1 MSSRNSSFS
10 LNRRALL
17 GAALATTAM
26 PFSLRSSFAQTYPD
40 RPVRLVVPYAAGT
53 TTDLLAR
60 QVTEKVS
67 DLLGQRLVIEN
78 KAGAGGSLGAESAAR
93 STADGY
99 TLLWG
104 TSQTQAVN
112 ISLYKSIK
120 YDPMKDFAPVA
131 RIASQPLVLVVHPDV
146 QARTVAELIALAKKQ
161 PEKLNYASTGSGTS
175 AHLAGASFNKAA
187 NLQLLHV
194 PYNGGQVFQDL
205 LSGRTSM
212 IFYPYLPLKGYVE
225 AKQLIPLATLGATRL
240 AELPDVPTM
249 LESGFPDFVF
259 ASWNAI
265 YAPVGAPPAIVET
278 LTKAFERAMADADLQ
293 RRLAGTGTTIEF
305 AGPTELSAFTA
316 KEIARFREVIAVSGA
331 SVN

>member
-1 MSSRNSSFS
+1 M
-10 LNRRALL
+10 NRRSLIA
-17 GAALATTAM
+17 GAMAAVATPLSFKA
-26 PFSLRSSFAQTYPD
+26 SFAQNYPD

-146 QARTVAELIALAKKQ
+146 PARSVAELIALVKKQ

-187 NLQLLHV
+187 GLQLLHV

-225 AKQLIPLATLGATRL
+225 AGQLIPLATLGAQRL
-240 AELPDVPTM
+240 AELPNVPTM
-249 LESGFPDFVF
+249 IESGYPDFVF
-259 ASWNAI
+259 ASWNAV
-265 YAPVGAPPAIVET
+265 YAPVGTPTAIVDT

-293 RRLAGTGTTIEF
+293 KRLAGTGTTIEF
-305 AGPTELSAFTA
+305 AGPAETAAFTA